1 MIMATSFLVW
11 AMLEWIRFGKPSMI
25 GMVTGVVAGL
35 ATVTPASGFV
45 GPLGGV
51 ILGAAGAVICHFAV
65 EFVRHRI
72 KIDDSLD
79 VFAVHGVGGILGTLL
94 VAFLASP
101 ALGGGGY
108 AGHAGGMGAQALIQL
123 GGVAA
128 TLVWSGVLSVVIVLV
143 VKATVGLRAS
153 PEQVD
158 DGLDLT
164 QHGERA
170 FTP

>member
-1 MIMATSFLVW
+1 M
-11 AMLEWIRFGKPSMI
+11 P
-25 GMVTGVVAGL
+25 
-35 ATVTPASGFV
+35 
-45 GPLGGV
+45 
-51 ILGAAGAVICHFAV
+51 AAGAAAAG
-65 EFVRHRI
+65 R
-72 KIDDSLD
+72 
-79 VFAVHGVGGILGTLL
+79 
-94 VAFLASP
+94 P